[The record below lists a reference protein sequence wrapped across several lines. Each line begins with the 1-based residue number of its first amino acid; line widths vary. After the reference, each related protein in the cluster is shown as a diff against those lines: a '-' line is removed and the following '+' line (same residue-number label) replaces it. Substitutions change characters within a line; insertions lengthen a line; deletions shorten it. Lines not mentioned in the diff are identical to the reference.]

1 MSAETDASQVGE
13 IDLRGPAGLGLRTKG
28 YRLMDIAWIIL
39 GAAVIWG
46 AWEQKSHAG
55 DSAQQSAA
63 IVKAIN
69 DANMAVVQS
78 LKESNAHT
86 VEALKAMTIEQKKS
100 TAAIREIACLN
111 DPVMRNRADAREF
124 CKRISRDDR

>member
-1 MSAETDASQVGE
+1 MAGDDETQTGEVALTGPGGVGM
-13 IDLRGPAGLGLRTKG
+13 RAKG

-63 IVKAIN
+63 IVKSIN
-69 DANMAVVQS
+69 DANLAVVQS
-78 LKESNAHT
+78 IKESNAAT
-86 VEALKAMTIEQKKS
+86 VKALEAFAAEQKKATLQITIGNCMNS
-100 TAAIREIACLN
+100 PA
-111 DPVMRNRADAREF
+111 MRNRNDAREE
-124 CKRISRDDR
+124 CRRIVRDDR